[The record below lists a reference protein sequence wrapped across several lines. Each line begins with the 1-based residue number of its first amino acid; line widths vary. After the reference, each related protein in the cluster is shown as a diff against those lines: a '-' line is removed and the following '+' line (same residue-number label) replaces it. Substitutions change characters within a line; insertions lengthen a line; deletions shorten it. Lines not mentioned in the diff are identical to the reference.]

1 MQFMIL
7 YVALGNNPFE

>member
-7 YVALGNNPFE
+7 YVALSNNLFE